1 MPPKRIPKV
10 TIGTSAGIKEV
21 SCESKICAQ
30 NKQVLWHIEERMQ
43 QDAIVSPYQMY
54 GHYASVAELVDASDL
69 GSDVRKGV
77 GVRASP
83 GAQINKNLE
92 SVAMWRE
99 IGKPSPET
107 VGTSGS
113 GG

>member
-1 MPPKRIPKV
+1 
-10 TIGTSAGIKEV
+10 
-21 SCESKICAQ
+21 
-30 NKQVLWHIEERMQ
+30 
-43 QDAIVSPYQMY
+43 MY

-83 GAQINKNLE
+83 GAQTHICRMCSWMFNKNWK

-99 IGKPSPET
+99 IGKPSPEI
-107 VGTSGS
+107 VGTAGS

>member
-1 MPPKRIPKV
+1 
-10 TIGTSAGIKEV
+10 
-21 SCESKICAQ
+21 
-30 NKQVLWHIEERMQ
+30 MQ

>member
-1 MPPKRIPKV
+1 
-10 TIGTSAGIKEV
+10 
-21 SCESKICAQ
+21 
-30 NKQVLWHIEERMQ
+30 MQ
-43 QDAIVSPYQMY
+43 QNAIVSPYQMY

-92 SVAMWRE
+92 SVAM
-99 IGKPSPET
+99 
-107 VGTSGS
+107 
-113 GG
+113 